1 MCVKAQMIKSMLL
14 TFNSDCMRRWQEGG
28 GVGGEATNAFKVPQ
42 FSGLVLEFSVNEIRG
57 GEDKGPCVIA
67 AHTEGRFFNSRSF
80 ICKPTTSYCKDQ
92 NILRVRCFGE
102 ENSPWEWVIS
112 QGIWERSPDQGLMMG
127 LVPGAGGKGLL
138 FREKNSWKQE
148 TQGYKNSIWQ
158 TKAKEVKSKCTCCC
172 SVTKSYST
180 LCDPHG
186 LRHARLPCPSPSPGV
201 CSNLCPLSGWCHPT
215 ILFPVVHLLPS
226 IFPSIGVFSNESV
239 LCIRWP
245 KYWSFSFS
253 ISPCNEYSRLI
264 SFRMD
269 WLDLLAVQRTLKSL
283 LQYHSSKASIFQCSA
298 FFMV

>member
-1 MCVKAQMIKSMLL
+1 MIKSMLL

-127 LVPGAGGKGLL
+127 LVPGAGGKSLL

-180 LCDPHG
+180 LCDPMDCGTPGFPVHHHLLEFAQTYVHWVG
-186 LRHARLPCPSPSPGV
+186 DAIQPSHPLSSPSPPAF
-201 CSNLCPLSGWCHPT
+201 NLSQHRG
-215 ILFPVVHLLPS
+215 LF
-226 IFPSIGVFSNESV
+226 
-239 LCIRWP
+239 
-245 KYWSFSFS
+245 
-253 ISPCNEYSRLI
+253 
-264 SFRMD
+264 
-269 WLDLLAVQRTLKSL
+269 
-283 LQYHSSKASIFQCSA
+283 
-298 FFMV
+298 